1 MRIWGILSAAMLLG
15 ACVTDTVDQPP
26 RGLTYDEAVVCS
38 GLMRATLLTVQ
49 HAHYYP
55 TSALQTQAQRFAVWA
70 GRLASAGGRDR
81 QAAAR
86 DIAAQSEYSLSPYPR
101 PFEDYPFAQL
111 DRTFDTLQASSER
124 CANRLP
130 SVEVIISY

>member
-1 MRIWGILSAAMLLG
+1 MKIWGILSAAALLG
-15 ACVTDTVDQPP
+15 ACATNAVDEPP

-38 GLMRATLLTVQ
+38 GLTRATLMTVQ
-49 HAHYYP
+49 HARYYP
-55 TSALQTQAQRFAVWA
+55 TAALQTRAQRFAVWA
-70 GRLASAGGRDR
+70 GRLASADGRDR
-81 QAAAR
+81 RAAAR
-86 DIAAQSEYSLSPYPR
+86 DIAEQSDYSLAPFPR

-130 SVEVIISY
+130 SVEVIVSY